1 MVKIDHNNQPHLIS
15 LPKICPKFRCKLRM
29 LKLERTKDWLLME
42 EEFLN
47 NIKSNKSISRDE
59 FRLKLANKM
68 RGSTMAVAT
77 LLEFVGDNHAIITL
91 GKGESEWIVPIL
103 SIADRSKL
111 KVNCNVLISLRN
123 FSVVGVIDDIDSKVL
138 AMKLTKAPPETFDDI
153 GGMDEQIQEI
163 KEAVELP
170 LTHPEY
176 FESLGIKAPKGVI
189 LFGPPG
195 TGKTLLA
202 KAVANSTSAS
212 FLYVVASELVQK
224 HIGEGAK
231 LVRELFKL
239 AAENSPTIIFIDE
252 IDAIGVKRG
261 NEETGGEREVQR
273 TLLELLNQLDGFDEK
288 SGVRV
293 ILATNSIDRLDQ
305 ALIRPGRIDR
315 KIEVPLPNNEGRRK
329 IFEIH
334 SQSMMKAEKIDVD
347 SILEGVEFSGADIKS
362 ICIEAGYR
370 ALRDRR
376 REVTNDDFLKAKEQ
390 VAASRKANPDK
401 EGKYIA

>member
-1 MVKIDHNNQPHLIS
+1 
-15 LPKICPKFRCKLRM
+15 
-29 LKLERTKDWLLME
+29 
-42 EEFLN
+42 
-47 NIKSNKSISRDE
+47 
-59 FRLKLANKM
+59 
-68 RGSTMAVAT
+68 
-77 LLEFVGDNHAIITL
+77 
-91 GKGESEWIVPIL
+91 
-103 SIADRSKL
+103 
-111 KVNCNVLISLRN
+111 
-123 FSVVGVIDDIDSKVL
+123 
-138 AMKLTKAPPETFDDI
+138 
-153 GGMDEQIQEI
+153 MDEQI

-195 TGKTLLA
+195 TGKILLA

-252 IDAIGVKRG
+252 IDAIAVKRG
-261 NEETGGEREVQR
+261 NSETGGEREVQR

-315 KIEVPLPNNEGRRK
+315 KIEVPLPNNASRRK

-347 SILEGVEFSGADIKS
+347 SILEGVEF
-362 ICIEAGYR
+362 R
-370 ALRDRR
+370 
-376 REVTNDDFLKAKEQ
+376 
-390 VAASRKANPDK
+390 
-401 EGKYIA
+401 

>member
-1 MVKIDHNNQPHLIS
+1 MDSIFMLV
-15 LPKICPKFRCKLRM
+15 CKM
-29 LKLERTKDWLLME
+29 
-42 EEFLN
+42 
-47 NIKSNKSISRDE
+47 I
-59 FRLKLANKM
+59 
-68 RGSTMAVAT
+68 T
-77 LLEFVGDNHAIITL
+77 LLRQL
-91 GKGESEWIVPIL
+91 LLIL
-103 SIADRSKL
+103 SKNWLDL
-111 KVNCNVLISLRN
+111 
-123 FSVVGVIDDIDSKVL
+123 
-138 AMKLTKAPPETFDDI
+138 APPETFDDI
-153 GGMDEQIQEI
+153 GGMDEQI

-176 FESLGIKAPKGVI
+176 FESLGIKAPKGNLKLEFFRVI

-195 TGKTLLA
+195 TGKILLA

-252 IDAIGVKRG
+252 IDAIAVKRG
-261 NEETGGEREVQR
+261 NSETGGEREVQR

-315 KIEVPLPNNEGRRK
+315 KIEVPLPNNSRRK

-347 SILEGVEFSGADIKS
+347 SILEGVEFRTG
-362 ICIEAGYR
+362 
-370 ALRDRR
+370 RR
-376 REVTNDDFLKAKEQ
+376 ISK
-390 VAASRKANPDK
+390 
-401 EGKYIA
+401 G

>member
-1 MVKIDHNNQPHLIS
+1 
-15 LPKICPKFRCKLRM
+15 M
-29 LKLERTKDWLLME
+29 LKAEMMGDMNRDSESKQQSKQ
-42 EEFLN
+42 LN
-47 NIKSNKSISRDE
+47 KTQSFFQKQTRRDKN
-59 FRLKLANKM
+59 FALC
-68 RGSTMAVAT
+68 STMAVAT
-77 LLEFVGDNHAIITL
+77 LLEFVGDNHAIITF
-91 GKGESEWIVPIL
+91 GKGESEWMVPSL

-123 FSVVGVIDDIDSKVL
+123 FSVV
-138 AMKLTKAPPETFDDI
+138 

-176 FESLGIKAPKGVI
+176 FESLGIKAPKGN
-189 LFGPPG
+189 L
-195 TGKTLLA
+195 
-202 KAVANSTSAS
+202 
-212 FLYVVASELVQK
+212 
-224 HIGEGAK
+224 K
-231 LVRELFKL
+231 LEFFT
-239 AAENSPTIIFIDE
+239 AGNSPTIIFIDE
-252 IDAIGVKRG
+252 IDAIGVKRD
-261 NEETGGEREVQR
+261 NSETGGEREVQR

-401 EGKYIA
+401 EGKYIALDMNEMENETNSREMKNLIIRL